1 MIIKELKTV
10 SKVKRK
16 AKDIARLPSTTNE
29 KGNILKHFGCNPKE
43 EDGLNYQKKV
53 RKEWD

>member
-1 MIIKELKTV
+1 MIIKEVKTV
-10 SKVKRK
+10 SKVQRK